1 MAVAKDEDNDLFTF
15 YRDLPTI
22 YPIVCYESIF
32 PELVIKHIEK
42 YRNKERRMSETY
54 KKENHIKSLKERG
67 EIIVNLVN
75 DIWMRSGFGAYQH
88 FLMSKFLAVRTGV
101 PVVRLSNNGI
111 SAIINKYG
119 VVIQQTKLNKEDI
132 LFYQAQ

>member
-1 MAVAKDEDNDLFTF
+1 
-15 YRDLPTI
+15 
-22 YPIVCYESIF
+22 
-32 PELVIKHIEK
+32 
-42 YRNKERRMSETY
+42 MSETY
-54 KKENHIKSLKERG
+54 KKENNIKSLKERG